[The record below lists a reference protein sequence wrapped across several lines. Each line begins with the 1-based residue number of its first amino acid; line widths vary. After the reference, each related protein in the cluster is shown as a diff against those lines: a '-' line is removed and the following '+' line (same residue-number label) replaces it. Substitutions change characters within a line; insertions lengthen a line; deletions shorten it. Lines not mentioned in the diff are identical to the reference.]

1 MKSVLKSEKGV
12 SLISLGVA
20 IIIMMIITSML
31 IYSTKDTMQV
41 SKLNKMYD
49 DISNLTDKVSAY
61 YAQYGDIPIKNKITE
76 IPKGIESLMGANDQE
91 GEFYVLDLKSIDGLT
106 LNYGQDYKEIQE
118 SNSNYD
124 ISEKND
130 VYIINNR
137 SHNIFYLKGIT
148 VDQKNYYTN
157 YTEGEKDANKVNLR
171 YVDGIKIPNGYYY
184 IGKNNEDKV
193 VISNSINDVID
204 SKNQN
209 EYQYEWNTALPD
221 DGIDESYSLNGNT
234 YTEELK
240 EKLNESFNQ
249 NKGYFQNLVDKKKVL
264 FIEVEDTWSPVYE
277 QEGIYTDEDGYTAYI
292 PAGFCVSTRKSM
304 SKIKKGLVIKN
315 NTTSNQYVWI
325 EVPKNITENSVT
337 AQQIEEALKE
347 YVSDYRNEN
356 YEDVWYD
363 GCYIDENSNSK
374 DAYNEL
380 KNKMLE
386 SIKLNGGFYI
396 GRYEVGT
403 NEVGT
408 NENIQPGQNIQK
420 KTIKYAQSVAR
431 SIDVDENY
439 NSSLMFG
446 IQWDLVCKFIAK
458 NANLTTKQIIED
470 SSIWGNYEDK
480 TNTGE
485 KEILNIY
492 DIADNDAEL
501 TLEKSNDNAGP
512 VVVRGG
518 DSTNKNVANRTSTGK
533 TNDNPNNIN
542 AFRITLFK

>member
-118 SNSNYD
+118 SDSNYD

-193 VISNSINDVID
+193 VISNIINDVID
-204 SKNQN
+204 SENQN
-209 EYQYEWNTALPD
+209 EYQYEWNTTLPD
-221 DGIDESYSLNGNT
+221 DGIDKSYSLNGNP

-363 GCYIDENSNSK
+363 GCYTDENSNSE
-374 DAYNEL
+374 DAYNDL

-396 GRYEVGT
+396 GRYEVGK
-403 NEVGT
+403 

-420 KTIKYAQSVAR
+420 KTIKDAQSVAR
-431 SIDVDENY
+431 SIEVDENY

-470 SSIWGNYEDK
+470 SSNWGNYEDK

-501 TLEKSNDNAGP
+501 TLEKSNDDAGP

>member
-41 SKLNKMYD
+41 SKLNKMYE

-91 GEFYVLDLKSIDGLT
+91 DEFYVLDLKSIDGLT

-118 SNSNYD
+118 SNSND
-124 ISEKND
+124 GISEKND

-193 VISNSINDVID
+193 VISNIINDVID
-204 SKNQN
+204 SENQK
-209 EYQYEWNTALPD
+209 EYQYEWNTTLPD
-221 DGIDESYSLNGNT
+221 DGIDESYLLNGKT
-234 YTEELK
+234 YKELK
-240 EKLNESFNQ
+240 EKFNESFNQ
-249 NKGYFQNLVDKKKVL
+249 NKGYFQNLANKNKIL

-292 PAGFCVSTRKSM
+292 PAGFCVSTRKST

-315 NTTSNQYVWI
+315 NDTSNQYVWI

-363 GCYIDENSNSK
+363 GCYTDENSNSK
-374 DAYNEL
+374 EAYNDL

-403 NEVGT
+403 NE
-408 NENIQPGQNIQK
+408 NIQPGQKIQTN
-420 KTIKYAQSVAR
+420 TIKGAQSVAR

-480 TNTGE
+480 TSTGK

-533 TNDNPNNIN
+533 TKDNPNNIN

>member
-106 LNYGQDYKEIQE
+106 LNYGRNYEAVKDNDNL
-118 SNSNYD
+118 NSND
-124 ISEKND
+124 ENND
-130 VYIINNR
+130 VYIINKR

-148 VDQKNYYTN
+148 VDGKDYYTN
-157 YTEGEKDANKVNLR
+157 YTEGEKDENKVNLR

-193 VISNSINDVID
+193 VISNTIDDVIN
-204 SKNQN
+204 SENQN
-209 EYQYEWNTALPD
+209 EYKYQWNTTLPNN
-221 DGIDESYSLNGNT
+221 GINNGYSLNGSE
-234 YTEELK
+234 YTDELK
-240 EKLNESFNQ
+240 EKFDESFNQ
-249 NKGYFQNLVDKKKVL
+249 NKGYFQNLKDPKKLL

-315 NTTSNQYVWI
+315 NNTSNQYVWI

-363 GCYIDENSNSK
+363 GCYIDENSNSEN
-374 DAYNEL
+374 DYNNW

-403 NEVGT
+403 NA
-408 NENIQPGQNIQK
+408 NIQAEQEIQK
-420 KTIKYAQSVAR
+420 KTIKEAQSEAR
-431 SIDVDENY
+431 RIDEKY

-446 IQWDLVCKFIAK
+446 IQWDLVCKFIAN

-470 SSIWGNYEDK
+470 SSNWGNYEDK

-501 TLEKSNDNAGP
+501 TLEKSNDDAGP

-533 TNDNPNNIN
+533 TNDNPKNIN

>member
-41 SKLNKMYD
+41 SKLNKMYE

-76 IPKGIESLMGANDQE
+76 IPKGIESLMGANDQK

-193 VISNSINDVID
+193 VISNIINDVID
-204 SKNQN
+204 SANPN
-209 EYQYEWNTALPD
+209 EYQYEWNTTLPD
-221 DGIDESYSLNGNT
+221 DGIDGSYSLNGNK
-234 YTEELK
+234 YTEGLK

-249 NKGYFQNLVDKKKVL
+249 NKGYFQNLGNKKKIL

-363 GCYIDENSNSK
+363 GCYIDENSNSE
-374 DAYNEL
+374 DAYNDL

-403 NEVGT
+403 NE
-408 NENIQPGQNIQK
+408 NIQPGQNIQT
-420 KTIKYAQSVAR
+420 KTIKDAQSVAR
-431 SIDVDENY
+431 SIDVYGNY

-470 SSIWGNYEDK
+470 SSNWGNYEDK
-480 TNTGE
+480 TNTGK

-492 DIADNDAEL
+492 DIADNNAEL

>member
-61 YAQYGDIPIKNKITE
+61 YAQYGDIPIKEKITE
-76 IPKGIESLMGANDQE
+76 IPQGIKDIMGANDQE

-106 LNYGQDYKEIQE
+106 LNYGRNYEAVKDNDNL
-118 SNSNYD
+118 NSND
-124 ISEKND
+124 ENND
-130 VYIINNR
+130 VYIINKR

-148 VDQKNYYTN
+148 VDGKDYYTN

-193 VISNSINDVID
+193 VISNTIDDVIN
-204 SKNQN
+204 SENQN
-209 EYQYEWNTALPD
+209 EYKYQWNTTLPNN
-221 DGIDESYSLNGNT
+221 GINNGYSLNGSE
-234 YTEELK
+234 YTDELK
-240 EKLNESFNQ
+240 EKFDESFNQ
-249 NKGYFQNLVDKKKVL
+249 NKGYFQNLKDPKKLL

-292 PAGFCVSTRKSM
+292 PADFCVSTRKSM

-315 NTTSNQYVWI
+315 NNTSNQYVWI

-363 GCYIDENSNSK
+363 GCYIDGNSNSEN
-374 DAYNEL
+374 DYNNW

-403 NEVGT
+403 NK
-408 NENIQPGQNIQK
+408 NIQPGQNIQT
-420 KTIKYAQSVAR
+420 KTIKDAQSVAR
-431 SIDVDENY
+431 SIDENY

-446 IQWDLVCKFIAK
+446 IQWDLVCKFIAN

-470 SSIWGNYEDK
+470 SSNWGNYEDK

-501 TLEKSNDNAGP
+501 TLEKSNDDAGP

-533 TNDNPNNIN
+533 TNGNQKNIN